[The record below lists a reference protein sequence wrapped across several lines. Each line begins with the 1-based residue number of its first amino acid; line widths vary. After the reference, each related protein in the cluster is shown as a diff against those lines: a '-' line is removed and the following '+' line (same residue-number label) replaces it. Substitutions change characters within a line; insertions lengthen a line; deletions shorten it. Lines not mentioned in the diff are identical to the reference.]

1 MPSDRFN
8 AAVELAQFF
17 HETYERLAPAY
28 GYKTREAS
36 AVPWAEVPE
45 NLKHLM
51 IAVSHEVLK
60 AEMLARVGRPTKDD
74 QGPTAML
81 VTSSESHVR
90 IDLGAECTWFALEK
104 AGAINFAVTIL
115 QHCGVGVNVQL
126 VAAPDPGQAP
136 PA

>member
-8 AAVELAQFF
+8 AAEQLAQFF
-17 HETYERLAPAY
+17 HETYEQLAPAF

-36 AVPWAEVPE
+36 AVPWADVPE
-45 NLKHLM
+45 KNKHLM
-51 IAVSHEVLK
+51 IAVAGEVLK
-60 AEMLARVGRPTKDD
+60 AEMISRIGKPTKDD

-81 VTSSESHVR
+81 VTSSAEHVR

-104 AGAINFAVTIL
+104 AGAVNFAITIL
-115 QHCGVGVNVQL
+115 QHCGVAVNVQL
-126 VAAPDPGQAP
+126 AAAPDPGQAP